1 MKTED
6 LKALG
11 LDEETIKKVFSL
23 NGKDIEELKKQIADK
38 DKELTNANSEKESI
52 TKNLDEVK
60 EKLKGF
66 DGVDVEGLNKQ
77 IKDLQDKMDAQAKQ
91 FESEKLERAFNDK
104 LDSFIAKKNGKNATA
119 IKSLLDVATLKDS
132 KNQDADIESALDSVA
147 KDNDYLFGTNE
158 PIKKPVASTGGNSGN
173 GGTAIDEEKVAL
185 ARKVMGLA
193 PKE

>member
-23 NGKDIEELKKQIADK
+23 NGKEIEELKKQIADK

-77 IKDLQDKMDAQAKQ
+77 IKDLQEKMDAQAKQ
-91 FESEKLERAFNDK
+91 FENEKLERAFNDK

-173 GGTAIDEEKVAL
+173 GGTAIDEEKIAL

>member
-77 IKDLQDKMDAQAKQ
+77 IKDLQEKMDAQAKQ

>member
-77 IKDLQDKMDAQAKQ
+77 IKDLQEKMDAQAKQ
-91 FESEKLERAFNDK
+91 FENEKLERAFNDK

-173 GGTAIDEEKVAL
+173 GGTAIDEEKIAL